1 MAMYAMA
8 AGVAL
13 QVLGTISDA
22 NSQAGQFKAEAA
34 AERRNASIL
43 DSKALQVGAEGARN
57 EEQIR
62 REFRQVIGRQLAGA
76 GEGGFSAAGSSLDII
91 QQSEARGALDAANVQ
106 YQAQSEA
113 RGYRTEASNAR
124 ARSVISAQLAKRAK
138 LAGYLKGAGQVAAG
152 ASMMGGGGSALGA
165 GSGKGLYSVN
175 YTGGVSRG
183 MA

>member
-1 MAMYAMA
+1 MAAG

-13 QVLGTISDA
+13 KALGTISDA
-22 NSQAGQFKAEAA
+22 NSQAGQFKAQSA

-91 QQSEARGALDAANVQ
+91 QQSEARGELDAKNVQ

-113 RGYRTEASNAR
+113 RGYRMEASNAR
-124 ARSVISAQLAKRAK
+124 ARSVISSALAKRAK
-138 LAGYLKGAGQVAAG
+138 LAGYLKAAGQVAAD
-152 ASMMGGGGSALGA
+152 ADMLGGGKSPLGA
-165 GSGKGLYSVN
+165 GGGKGLYTVN